1 MLQNRVVIVAGPTA
15 SGKSALASDIA
26 KECGGVVVNADSMQ
40 VYKGISILA
49 ACPGP
54 EDKKEVEHRLYEI
67 YDPATR
73 GNVVDWLQPAVA
85 EIRKIWQEN
94 KIPIVTGG
102 TGLYL
107 DHLIN
112 GTTPI
117 PETAADV
124 RQKVADI
131 LCREGLKSVYAKL
144 QQVDPETADRLSAND
159 KTRICR
165 AYEVWLDTGIKLSQ
179 WHKQP
184 LIKYLPDAA
193 FLIIKICP
201 SAAELD
207 KRCYL
212 RFEQMLAHGALEE
225 AQNLAAL
232 NLDPS
237 LPAMKALG
245 VAELVAYVNGKCTLE
260 QAVAAAKLHT
270 RQYAKRQRTWF
281 KNKLKADIELDFCYN
296 GDAAVLRQITDKLK
310 ERE

>member
-1 MLQNRVVIVAGPTA
+1 MLQNRVIIVAGPTA

-26 KECGGVVVNADSMQ
+26 KECNGVVVNADSMQ
-40 VYKGISILA
+40 VYKEIPVLT
-49 ACPGP
+49 ACPGS

-73 GNVVDWLQPAVA
+73 GNVVDWLQLAVA
-85 EIRKIWQEN
+85 EIRKIRQES
-94 KIPIVTGG
+94 KTPIVTGG

-117 PETAADV
+117 PETAVNV

-131 LCREGLKSVYAKL
+131 LSREGLESLYAKL
-144 QQVDPETADRLSAND
+144 QQADPETAARLSAND

-165 AYEVWLDTGIKLSQ
+165 AYEVWLDTGVKLSQ
-179 WHKQP
+179 WHERP
-184 LIKYLPDAA
+184 LIKYLPEAV
-193 FLIIKICP
+193 FFVIKICP
-201 SAAELD
+201 PAAELD
-207 KRCYL
+207 QRCFL
-212 RFEQMLAHGALEE
+212 RFDQMLANGALEE
-225 AQNLAAL
+225 AQKLAARH
-232 NLDPS
+232 LDPS

-245 VAELVAYVNGKCTLE
+245 AAELVAYINGDCTLE

-281 KNKLKADIELDFCYN
+281 KNKLKADIELYSCYT